1 MKHSIEQNKSLL
13 LSKKGKVFGPMWMKK
28 IINKNRRVLDKK
40 EKNNFN
46 NELNSYTKSI
56 KTKLIKL
63 RGSLKINPKFSV
75 IVPAHNEEDYI
86 LQLLESISNQKNI
99 GKVEVIIVVNNSN
112 DKTAKFSKKC
122 GVKVI
127 DYQLDKKYPP
137 VAYARQKGLVE
148 SKGEIIL
155 STDADALVGENW
167 MEELT
172 KPIIEDENVTVSI
185 GEINFYDG
193 KSLPLINPIMKLI
206 RKYEIKFF
214 PKNGIVGFANIAFRK
229 KDIMKVGGWPQLS
242 AEEDTRLVRK
252 LISIGKPRFTNNKT
266 TIWVS
271 GRRWM
276 LPVTKIIEEKFKR
289 GGDHFIDKDGNLKI
303 VR

>member
-1 MKHSIEQNKSLL
+1 MKHSIEQNNSLL

-75 IVPAHNEEDYI
+75 IVPAYNEEDYI

-112 DKTAKFSKKC
+112 DKTAKFAKKC
-122 GVKVI
+122 GAKVI

-167 MEELT
+167 IKELT
-172 KPIIEDENVTVSI
+172 KPIIEDKNVTVSI

-229 KDIMKVGGWPQLS
+229 KDIMKVGGWPQLL
-242 AEEDTRLVRK
+242 AEEDTHLVRK
-252 LISIGKPRFTNNKT
+252 LISIGNPRFTNNKT

-289 GGDHFIDKDGNLKI
+289 GGDHFIDKDGNLKV